1 MQNVGRNDP
10 CPCGSGKKYKKC
22 CMLKQSGEEKK
33 LKNLDLSNFR
43 PTQFVEDFEEVP
55 NEKAITF
62 YTREF
67 IERGYGIMS
76 EELKEFFRQCI
87 LKDGYVDSQRVE
99 EFCEFLKKK
108 ERVAVS
114 KKDIAEFFKDVKNPV
129 FWNY

>member
-1 MQNVGRNDP
+1 MQDVGRNDP

-22 CMLKQSGEEKK
+22 CMSKQLVEKEKK
-33 LKNLDLSNFR
+33 KKLDLSRLRF
-43 PTQFVEDFEEVP
+43 PEIVEDYEEVP
-55 NEKAITF
+55 SEKAVTF

-67 IERGYGIMS
+67 IERGYGIMP

-99 EFCEFLKKK
+99 EFCEFLKTNKK
-108 ERVAVS
+108 VSIS
-114 KKDIAEFFKDVKNPV
+114 KKDIVEFFKEVKNPV